1 MKEIISLFV
10 IAIALSMD
18 TFSLSLGIGT
28 TNLSK
33 RKCLL
38 FSVLVGAFHFFM
50 PLLGTFLGKK
60 IVEIFMLKSDFLLG
74 AILIYL
80 AITML
85 IEIIHP
91 DEKEKKMNIMNMLL
105 LSLSVS
111 IDSFSTGIG
120 LTAITSNMLLA
131 VVIFSCVSFC
141 FTYLGLLIGKYA
153 NHLLGTYA
161 TIFGAILLIVIGL
174 FHLCHF

>member
-1 MKEIISLFV
+1 MIEIISLFI

-28 TNLSK
+28 SNLSK
-33 RKCLL
+33 RKCFL
-38 FSVLVGAFHFFM
+38 FSILVGAFHFFM
-50 PLLGTFLGKK
+50 PLLGTILGKK
-60 IVEIFMLKSDFLLG
+60 LVTFFMLKSNFLLG
-74 AILIYL
+74 VILIYL

-120 LTAITSNMLLA
+120 LNAITSNMFLA
-131 VVIFSCVSFC
+131 VIIFSSVSFC

-153 NHLLGTYA
+153 SRLLGTYA
-161 TIFGAILLIVIGL
+161 TIFGALLLIIIGIT
-174 FHLCHF
+174 HLLHF

>member
-1 MKEIISLFV
+1 MKEIISLFI
-10 IAIALSMD
+10 IAVALSMD

-28 TNLSK
+28 SK
-33 RKCLL
+33 ISKKRMFFFAL
-38 FSVLVGAFHFFM
+38 LVGAMHFLM
-50 PLLGTFLGKK
+50 PLLGAFLGEKL
-60 IVEIFMLKSDFLLG
+60 VSFFTLKSNFLLG

-91 DEKEKKMNIMNMLL
+91 DDKEQNMSIINMFLL
-105 LSLSVS
+105 AISVS

-120 LTAITSNMLLA
+120 LTAITSNRLIA
-131 VVIFSCVSFC
+131 VMIFSSVSFC
-141 FTYLGLLIGKYA
+141 FTYTGLLIGKYA

-161 TIFGAILLIVIGL
+161 TVLGAILLIVIGL

>member
-28 TNLSK
+28 SNISK
-33 RKCLL
+33 KRML
-38 FSVLVGAFHFFM
+38 FFAILVGTLHFLM
-50 PLLGTFLGKK
+50 PLLGTFLGQKL
-60 IVEIFMLKSDFLLG
+60 VSFFTLKSDFLLG

-91 DEKEKKMNIMNMLL
+91 DEKEKNMSIINMFLL
-105 LSLSVS
+105 AISVS

-120 LTAITSNMLLA
+120 LTAITNNKLLA
-131 VVIFSCVSFC
+131 VTIFSSVSFC
-141 FTYLGLLIGKYA
+141 FTYTGLLIGKYA
-153 NHLLGTYA
+153 SRLLGTYA
-161 TIFGAILLIVIGL
+161 TIFGAILLIIIGL